1 MFIKSIV
8 KCLCEDRVIDINQI
22 YKMLNWKNPL
32 EVQLKG
38 ICLARDIKDLSFLIK
53 PPADSSVWEQCAKI
67 LCEKSN
73 GELEPY
79 LEKLFEWIEDLNW
92 PGASDIYERL
102 KKFPSCK
109 IHSIYSHNLQKAIQ
123 MEDYPWKFSLK
134 LFSSEKPDLI
144 QYLPKEQ
151 QTFLMETDKDE

>member
-1 MFIKSIV
+1 M
-8 KCLCEDRVIDINQI
+8 IDINQI

-102 KKFPSCK
+102 KKFCR
-109 IHSIYSHNLQKAIQ
+109 
-123 MEDYPWKFSLK
+123 
-134 LFSSEKPDLI
+134 
-144 QYLPKEQ
+144 
-151 QTFLMETDKDE
+151 DKKTGRVLTSKMQENIMDIFNSNKTVKN